1 MSRSQVANT
10 SVRFA
15 SILRFLDECYWR
27 YEILTHLYVVKQD
40 DLLREE
46 EEYREHR
53 RFEHEAKSLSDSILQ
68 GADDFVVNLL
78 ILQSHLPV
86 RRIFEQ

>member
-1 MSRSQVANT
+1 MSGSQVANA

-53 RFEHEAKSLSDSILQ
+53 RFEHEAKI
-68 GADDFVVNLL
+68 A
-78 ILQSHLPV
+78 I
-86 RRIFEQ
+86 